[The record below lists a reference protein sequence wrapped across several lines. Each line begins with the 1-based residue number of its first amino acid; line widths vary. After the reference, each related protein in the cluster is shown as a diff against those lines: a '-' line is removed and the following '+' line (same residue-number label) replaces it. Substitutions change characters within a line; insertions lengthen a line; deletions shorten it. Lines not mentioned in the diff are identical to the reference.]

1 MRTHLLI
8 ALVTLGLFGCEG
20 SLGFQALREGDRP
33 GGGPVLLGTRDV
45 GRADAWSPS
54 GVDAGVIAT
63 PDAYVSTTD
72 AYVPRVDA
80 YVAPSC
86 TPMCTGRT
94 CGSDGC
100 GGTCG
105 SCATGSSCNA
115 SGMCAP
121 NAPPTGEVVLYGTTS
136 CGYCRS
142 ARAYFTAHGVPFRD
156 VSLSA
161 PGAFEEAIMTAEA
174 YGRAGWSGGGMPFIK
189 WPGDH
194 VPANFTNGF
203 SESLA
208 RAHGL

>member
-1 MRTHLLI
+1 MRTTLLI

-20 SLGFQALREGDRP
+20 SLGFQALREGEQP
-33 GGGPVLLGTRDV
+33 SGGGGGPVLLGARDV
-45 GRADAWSPS
+45 GRVDASTPGAS
-54 GVDAGVIAT
+54 DAGVT
-63 PDAYVSTTD
+63 YTTD
-72 AYVPRVDA
+72 AYAPRPDA

-86 TPMCTGRT
+86 TPMCSGRS

-105 SCATGSSCNA
+105 SCATGSTCNA

-142 ARAYFTAHGVPFRD
+142 ARAYFTARGVPFRD

-161 PGAFEEAIMTAEA
+161 PGAFEEAIGTAEA

-189 WPGDH
+189 WPGAA

-203 SESLA
+203 SEALA
-208 RAHGL
+208 AAHGL